1 MDHSFLC
8 MNNELKLTHILCP
21 TDPVRAK
28 LSNKY
33 LELIVKTR
41 ALVDQGKPMDSVPLL
56 SLGINGIEL
65 EH

>member
-1 MDHSFLC
+1 MDSSFLYLS
-8 MNNELKLTHILCP
+8 NELKLTHILCP

-41 ALVDQGKPMDSVPLL
+41 ALIDQGKSVDSIPII
-56 SLGINGIEL
+56 SLGNSGIEL
-65 EH
+65 TQ